1 MTTAVSS
8 PERVSPVQRGNCC
21 KCHRAPGRPRSPQTA
36 GDGLLP
42 VNQLV
47 VCDRCWHAAGGEDAV
62 VTTIDEDGHLT
73 VDLEGSAE
81 FEALVAAVEE
91 YDARHPIDR
100 LLIEAGIRWE
110 TLRWIAVPARC
121 DLVRYVLERVPP
133 RYSRLALSPDA
144 WMEAVAAHI
153 EQQTGPGQ
161 EFRYNPKRRRWW
173 RIANVL
179 RCCSDWQGRP
189 LTWVSQEEIAAAVG
203 CSTRTVRR
211 CVAWLQREGLLHEVL
226 PGLEKLARQVVP
238 DDETAAEQ
246 AEREARAEAAEAAED
261 AAVARA
267 RAELDAVRGGLFGDQ
282 AAEAAADVLS
292 PEHAA
297 ALAAVEE
304 LDQGWVQL
312 VPVYELRTPMSAA
325 ERAEEA
331 AITRAHTKLADSPGD
346 ALARHYMDELVPVA
360 NAGVYR
366 ELFAI
371 GHDGQLTRLT
381 STDAANAVTC
391 GNAVGLLRP
400 DQFGHPPK
408 VILSDL
414 LESSGVQPVDN
425 RPASP
430 GSDKERVRPSQNGSD
445 SAVSGRTR
453 SSEGDRPKAQQSEA
467 VRAAEWLLRS
477 RLHPV
482 LCDDVSV
489 RWLASLIR
497 GSRLLSEWLWTWD
510 DLADLIHGVPE
521 YPHLPYDIRNSPGWI
536 KARFKRAIPQL
547 PPAALRQRLGE
558 PDTDRV
564 LLLEHAR
571 LVGAPERILTLI
583 ASDDETSQHHRDE
596 AERAR
601 LADGVAKRAAID
613 DCPLCD
619 EHGWLTTD
627 PTDPT
632 APDARCNHDLSTG
645 GW

>member
-1 MTTAVSS
+1 MTTTE
-8 PERVSPVQRGNCC
+8 PNPVIIRPAQGGNCS
-21 KCHRAPGRPRSPQTA
+21 KCHRAPGRARSPQTL

-42 VNQLV
+42 VNELI
-47 VCDRCWHAAGGEDAV
+47 VCDRCWRAAGGEYAV

-73 VDLEGSAE
+73 VELAGSAE

-100 LLIEAGIRWE
+100 CLIEAGIRWE

-144 WMEAVAAHI
+144 WMEAVTAHI
-153 EQQTGPGQ
+153 EAQTGT
-161 EFRYNPKRRRWW
+161 EFKYNPKRRRWW

-226 PGLEKLARQVVP
+226 PGLELLPRQAVP

-246 AEREARAEAAEAAED
+246 AEREARAAAAAAAED

-267 RAELDAVRGGLFGDQ
+267 MAELDAVRGGLFGDQ
-282 AAEAAADVLS
+282 AAEAAEAALS

-304 LDQGWVQL
+304 LEPGWVQL
-312 VPVYELRTPMSAA
+312 VPVYELRVPMSAA

-331 AITRAHTKLADSPGD
+331 AISRAHTKLAASPGE
-346 ALARHYMDELVPVA
+346 ALARHYAAELVPAA
-360 NAGVYR
+360 NADVYR
-366 ELFAI
+366 ELYAI
-371 GHDGQLTRLT
+371 GHDGQLTRMT
-381 STDAANAVTC
+381 GPDAANAVTS

-400 DQFGHPPK
+400 DQFGHPPQ
-408 VILSDL
+408 VIDSDQ
-414 LESSGVQPVDN
+414 LESSGVQVVDKG
-425 RPASP
+425 PASP
-430 GSDKERVRPSQNGSD
+430 GSDQEDVRAGQNGAGL
-445 SAVSGRTR
+445 AVGGQTA
-453 SSEGDRPKAQQSEA
+453 SSEGDRPTSRQSEA
-467 VRAAEWLLRS
+467 VRAAEWLIRS

-482 LCDDVSV
+482 LCEDVSV
-489 RWLASLIR
+489 RWLAGLIR
-497 GSRLLSEWLWTWD
+497 GSRLLSKWRWTWD

-521 YPHLPYDIRNSPGWI
+521 YPHLPRHIPNPRGWI

-547 PPAALRQRLGE
+547 PPAALRQRLAE
-558 PDTDRV
+558 PDTDRE
-564 LLLEHAR
+564 LLHKHAQ
-571 LVGAPERILTLI
+571 LVGAPERVLELI
-583 ASDDETSQHHRDE
+583 IRDDETDQRRRDR

-601 LADGVAKRAAID
+601 LTEGAALRAARD
-613 DCPLCD
+613 ACPMCD
-619 EHGWLTTD
+619 ENGWLAAD

-632 APDARCNHDLSTG
+632 APVFRCSHEVESG